1 MGGPIIGD
9 GAFCHRVHVVERTD
23 KLSLLIT
30 SEFQIASLPRLVD
43 CQTSN
48 LGVSL
53 WKHMKGNLWRE
64 SQVGSAVFLSA
75 VAGAD
80 CVFKNLNLVSFS
92 SSELYV

>member
-1 MGGPIIGD
+1 MDGPIIGD

-43 CQTSN
+43 CQTNN
-48 LGVSL
+48 LGASL
-53 WKHMKGNLWRE
+53 WKHMKGNLCRR
-64 SQVGSAVFLSA
+64 SQVGFALSLSA
-75 VAGAD
+75 IAGAN
-80 CVFKNLNLVSFS
+80 CLFENLNLVSFS